1 MKARSKVR
9 RSVDHKIFRK
19 TAAKTH
25 VLNIPGKVMQRGGT
39 RL

>member
-1 MKARSKVR
+1 MKSRSRVNR
-9 RSVDHKIFRK
+9 RVDKRVFKK

-25 VLNIPGKVMQRGGT
+25 ALNIPGQVMQRGGT

>member
-1 MKARSKVR
+1 MRSRQRVNR
-9 RSVDHKIFRK
+9 RVDRRVFKR

-25 VLNIPGKVMQRGGT
+25 ALNIPGQIMQRGGT